1 MTEKK
6 RTMKKRSDEKCINRV
21 NIFDSTN
28 VNVAIHSKNIYTYL
42 FIISMLHNNMCI
54 KKVNFVHRPSITYYC
69 DF

>member
-6 RTMKKRSDEKCINRV
+6 GTMKKRSDEKMYKQSY
-21 NIFDSTN
+21 IFDSTN

-42 FIISMLHNNMCI
+42 FILSMLHNNMCI
-54 KKVNFVHRPSITYYC
+54 KEFNFVHRPSITYYC

>member
-42 FIISMLHNNMCI
+42 FIISMLHN
-54 KKVNFVHRPSITYYC
+54 FVQMKQAAIFH
-69 DF
+69 